1 VIHLARAKRQMGGS
15 AKASRRR
22 ARKKASAIQ
31 ARRKKE
37 FTYRGFTMEELI
49 EMPFDEV
56 VTLLP
61 SRARRTYIRG
71 LNEEQQV
78 CFDKLKTGDGT
89 VRTHRR
95 DIPIIPQF
103 VGKNV
108 AVYTGKE
115 FMEFEIRPE
124 MIGHFL
130 GEFAL
135 TRKAPAHSGPGVG
148 ATRSSKF
155 MPLK

>member
-1 VIHLARAKRQMGGS
+1 MAKQKILPGS

-37 FTYRGFTMEELI
+37 FQFRGFTMEELLA
-49 EMPFDEV
+49 MPFDEV
-56 VTLLP
+56 LELFP

-71 LNEEQQV
+71 LNYEQQLL
-78 CFDKLKTGDGT
+78 FDKLKEVDG
-89 VRTHRR
+89 VVKTHRR
-95 DIPIIPQF
+95 DLPIIPQF
-103 VGKNV
+103 VGKTV
-108 AVYTGKE
+108 SVYNGKE
-115 FMEFEIRPE
+115 FREFEIKPE

-130 GEFAL
+130 GEFAQ
-135 TRKAPAHSGPGVG
+135 TRKGPQHSGPGVG

>member
-1 VIHLARAKRQMGGS
+1 MADEKMTGTKS
-15 AKASRRR
+15 SRRKL
-22 ARKKASAIQ
+22 RKKKGVLQ
-31 ARRKKE
+31 AKRKKE
-37 FTYRGFTMEELI
+37 FTYRGFTMEQLL

-56 VTLLP
+56 LDLMP
-61 SRARRTYIRG
+61 SRIRRSFVRG
-71 LNEEQQV
+71 FNDEQ
-78 CFDKLKTGDGT
+78 KTAFEKIKASEGEF

-95 DIPIIPQF
+95 DIPIVPAM
-103 VGKNV
+103 VGKKV
-108 AVYTGKE
+108 AIHNGKE
-115 FMEFEIRPE
+115 FKEVELRAE

-135 TRKAPAHSGPGVG
+135 TRKIVKHSGPGVG

>member
-1 VIHLARAKRQMGGS
+1 MAKQKILPGT

-37 FTYRGFTMEELI
+37 FLFRGFTMEELLA
-49 EMPFDEV
+49 MPFDEILE
-56 VTLLP
+56 LLP
-61 SRARRTYIRG
+61 SRARRTYVRG
-71 LNEEQQV
+71 LNYEQQLL
-78 CFDKLKTGDGT
+78 FDKLKESEGT
-89 VRTHRR
+89 VKTHRR
-95 DIPIIPQF
+95 DLPIIPQF
-103 VGKNV
+103 VGKSI
-108 AVYTGKE
+108 AVYNGKE
-115 FMEFEIRPE
+115 FREFEVKPE
-124 MIGHFL
+124 MIGHFI

-135 TRKAPAHSGPGVG
+135 TRKGPQHSGPGVG